1 MEEAKE
7 REKARDDYKKW
18 VEMEEVPWRQ
28 KSREIWLKEWGRN
41 TGFFHRM
48 VNSHRRNSIMSICI
62 NGRRLV
68 KEPEIKEG
76 LVGAFQSP
84 LSDLNSW

>member
-1 MEEAKE
+1 
-7 REKARDDYKKW
+7 
-18 VEMEEVPWRQ
+18 
-28 KSREIWLKEWGRN
+28 
-41 TGFFHRM
+41 
-48 VNSHRRNSIMSICI
+48 MSIFI